1 MVKAWLIAA
10 ALLAAN
16 GAQAFEF
23 KSVGVNP
30 AVMYD
35 APSERGRKVFVAP
48 RGMPVEVVLTYGGWS
63 KVRDAGG
70 DLAWV
75 DSKVLVPKRNV
86 VARAAA
92 RVRSAAD
99 DNASVVFAA
108 ERGVILEW
116 LETGPAGWVKVRHR
130 DGQSGFVRASE
141 VWGD

>member
-1 MVKAWLIAA
+1 
-10 ALLAAN
+10 
-16 GAQAFEF
+16 
-23 KSVGVNP
+23 
-30 AVMYD
+30 
-35 APSERGRKVFVAP
+35 
-48 RGMPVEVVLTYGGWS
+48 MPVEVVLTYGEWS

-92 RVRSAAD
+92 RIRSAAD